1 VLLVGAQVGNTGT
14 KFSQTD
20 NAPSLSPQVACFQN
34 AQPFPHYLRRSPAQF
49 PDQHQQPS
57 SRSVVEPCLNCSTHC
72 FIVLQIANRRTHVVQ
87 QQRGRSEARQYSLLR
102 SSSGPSFLL
111 WRLSRTEALFCSCVQ
126 LSRNNRHGN
135 LRRDHRPPTAKT
147 RFTLPCSRLNFR
159 GVPGRCLFAAFSTD
173 DASTPLLAITY
184 LQALCFHAITKS
196 FARRRYG
203 KLFSFNPLRTLSIA
217 MGVVRQSVFCEGP
230 MRPSTVV
237 YRSQC
242 VAATTLAS
250 NCGRR
255 RPQHSARICSCV
267 LNNLQHWRAFPSL
280 LLHPRLRD
288 CIQLGCCL
296 SRSIRAALRPRPRG
310 CRTLFSS

>member
-20 NAPSLSPQVACFQN
+20 DAPSLSPQVACFQN

-57 SRSVVEPCLNCSTHC
+57 PRSVVEPCLNCSTHC
-72 FIVLQIANRRTHVVQ
+72 FIVLQIANCRTHVIQ

-102 SSSGPSFLL
+102 SSSGPSFLP

-126 LSRNNRHGN
+126 LSRINRHGN

-159 GVPGRCLFAAFSTD
+159 RVPGRCLFAAFRPTD
-173 DASTPLLAITY
+173 VSTPLLAITY
-184 LQALCFHAITKS
+184 LQAPCFHAITNS
-196 FARRRYG
+196 FARRRLS
-203 KLFSFNPLRTLSIA
+203 KLFSFNQLRTLSVA
-217 MGVVRQSVFCEGP
+217 TGVWG
-230 MRPSTVV
+230 STVV

-242 VAATTLAS
+242 VAAKTPLQRTAAKAGRSVPRAYVRARSTTYNIGALPFIGAPS
-250 NCGRR
+250 TA
-255 RPQHSARICSCV
+255 AR
-267 LNNLQHWRAFPSL
+267 
-280 LLHPRLRD
+280 LHPTWL
-288 CIQLGCCL
+288 L
-296 SRSIRAALRPRPRG
+296 SFTQHPRG
-310 CRTLFSS
+310 ASAPAARMS